1 MSFSYSNDPGA
12 SIKDAIR
19 FIIGDTHEVDHLLED
34 EEILWIIS
42 QNSFTNKQLAVAFR
56 QAATAFAIKPDRRKL
71 GPQEESASQR
81 LAYFK
86 SMANKYERELNYTGL
101 PPLPEYQ
108 ADPVFEKGMMENV

>member
-1 MSFSYSNDPGA
+1 MSFTYTDPSA
-12 SIKDAIR
+12 SRRDAIR
-19 FIIGDTHEVDHLLED
+19 FIIGDTKSVDHLLED
-34 EEILWIIS
+34 AEIDWIID
-42 QNSFTNKQLAVAFR
+42 QNEFTNKQIAVAFR
-56 QAATAFAIKPDRRKL
+56 QMATAFAIKPDRRKL

-86 SMANKYERELNYTGL
+86 AMASKYERELNYTGL